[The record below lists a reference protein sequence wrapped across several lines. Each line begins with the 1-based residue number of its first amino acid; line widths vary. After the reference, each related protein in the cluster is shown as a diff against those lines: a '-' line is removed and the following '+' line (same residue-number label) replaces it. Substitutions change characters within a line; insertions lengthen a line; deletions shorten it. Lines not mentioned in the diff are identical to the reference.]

1 VGRGVLCQV
10 VARQFLQLWNE
21 QKDQRKLAWDQAS
34 FFFSPPS
41 LHPKLVSLGLFFT
54 GQRIELLKLQG
65 INMPFIASATQL
77 SGTITKPRDH

>member
-1 VGRGVLCQV
+1 MNKRIKESLHGIKQV
-10 VARQFLQLWNE
+10 
-21 QKDQRKLAWDQAS
+21 
-34 FFFSPPS
+34 FFSFPPPPS

-54 GQRIELLKLQG
+54 GQQIELLKLQG